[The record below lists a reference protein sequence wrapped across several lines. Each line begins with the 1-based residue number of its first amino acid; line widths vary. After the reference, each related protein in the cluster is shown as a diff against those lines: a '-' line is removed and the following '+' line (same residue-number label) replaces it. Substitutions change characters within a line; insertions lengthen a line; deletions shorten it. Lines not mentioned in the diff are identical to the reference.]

1 VTYNY
6 YQSTME
12 IYFNQPLSIRN
23 RIQHSTPVNLLSH
36 LHYKTMWY

>member
-12 IYFNQPLSIRN
+12 IYFNLP
-23 RIQHSTPVNLLSH
+23 
-36 LHYKTMWY
+36 